1 MQTSQE
7 HRLLDASGLKC
18 PQPVLKLS
26 VMSIEMKP
34 GEILEI
40 IGDCPTFEKDITA
53 WCLRLKKTLL
63 SMRDE
68 GNYRKRAQIRF

>member
-1 MQTSQE
+1 MPSPQAD
-7 HRLLDASGLKC
+7 RVLDASGLKC

-26 VMSIEMKP
+26 VISPDMKA

-53 WCLRLKKTLL
+53 WCIRLKKTML

-68 GNYRKRAQIRF
+68 GNYRKRALIRF

>member
-26 VMSIEMKP
+26 VRSMEMKP

-40 IGDCPTFEKDITA
+40 IGDCPTFEKDISA

-68 GNYRKRAQIRF
+68 GNYRKRARIRF

>member
-1 MQTSQE
+1 MPS
-7 HRLLDASGLKC
+7 HRLLDASGLNC

-26 VMSIEMKP
+26 VLSPDIKP

-40 IGDCPTFEKDITA
+40 IGDCPTFEKDITS

-68 GNYRKRAQIRF
+68 GNYRKRAMIRF

>member
-1 MQTSQE
+1 MPSP
-7 HRLLDASGLKC
+7 HADRVLDATGLKC

-26 VMSIEMKP
+26 VISPDMKA

-53 WCLRLKKTLL
+53 WCIRLKKTML

-68 GNYRKRAQIRF
+68 GNYRKRALIRF

>member
-1 MQTSQE
+1 MQNPQYNRT
-7 HRLLDASGLKC
+7 LDATGLKC

-26 VMSIEMKP
+26 VVSPDMKA

-40 IGDCPTFEKDITA
+40 VGDCPTFEKDITA
-53 WCLRLKKTLL
+53 WCIRLKKTLL

-68 GNYRKRAQIRF
+68 GSYRKRALIRF

>member
-1 MQTSQE
+1 MPSSHVQRT
-7 HRLLDASGLKC
+7 LDATGLKC

-26 VMSIEMKP
+26 VISPDMKA

-40 IGDCPTFEKDITA
+40 VGDCPTFEKDVSA

-63 SMRDE
+63 GIRDE
-68 GNYRKRAQIRF
+68 GGYRRRAIIRF

>member
-1 MQTSQE
+1 MQFIQE

-26 VMSIEMKP
+26 VISPDMNP

-63 SMRDE
+63 CMRDE
-68 GNYRKRAQIRF
+68 GDYRKRAMIRF

>member
-1 MQTSQE
+1 MQLPQAN
-7 HRLLDASGLKC
+7 HVLDASGLKC

-26 VMSIEMKP
+26 VVSPDMKP

-53 WCLRLKKTLL
+53 WCIRLKKTLL
-63 SMRDE
+63 VMRDE
-68 GNYRKRAQIRF
+68 GNYRKRAMIRF